1 MAKKLTVKEAK
12 LVKAKAQGK
21 KHVEAWDEAGY
32 SQNSSPETKIAN
44 TRKIL
49 SKPSVRD
56 ALHAEMA
63 KQGITVE
70 TIVRPVADALKADKV
85 HIVGNGDQA
94 MAEIVPDHTT
104 RLNAVKIA
112 SKWMGAESQPIEG
125 TNTNFIQVTNNYGDR
140 YAD

>member
-1 MAKKLTVKEAK
+1 MAKQLKVKEAK
-12 LVKAKAQGK
+12 LVKAKAKGK
-21 KHVEAWDEAGY
+21 THKEAYVEAGY
-32 SQNSSPETKIAN
+32 APTTDNGMAVN
-44 TRKIL
+44 TNKVLNR
-49 SKPSVRD
+49 PHVQE
-56 ALHAEMA
+56 ALQAEMA

-85 HIVGNGDQA
+85 HIVGNGEQA

-112 SKWMGAESQPIEG
+112 SKWMGADQQPEG
-125 TNTNFIQVTNNYGDR
+125 GNTNTNFIQVTNNYGDR